1 MNMQTIRVEVGLSTP
16 LALGRT
22 HFTLDAVLFGILSD
36 LAERGESVVDPIAD
50 IPLRSEEGLFF
61 ATAAHFSN
69 ALEMSETKIGGIRP
83 VQDMAD
89 AARFLQPKGKT
100 LAKIITTRGDTKAHL
115 SRMRSIA
122 CSSVVWEAVG
132 DPDKVEALLRRT
144 PNIGALRK
152 DGHGEVAFVEVTPAD
167 SEREEDVLIRNGQPR
182 RPIPVSSSYR
192 LNVPTVVETWRP
204 AYWDPANAA
213 ECYGLQA
220 SAQLG

>member
-1 MNMQTIRVEVGLSTP
+1 MQTIRVEVGLSTP

-36 LAERGESVVDPIAD
+36 MVERGQASADPIAE
-50 IPLRSEEGLFF
+50 IPLRSENGLFY
-61 ATAAHFSN
+61 ATAARFLN
-69 ALEMSETKIGGIRP
+69 ALEMPETKIGGIRP
-83 VQDMAD
+83 VQDMAE
-89 AARFLQPKGKT
+89 AARFLKPKGKN

-132 DPDKVEALLRRT
+132 DPEKVEALLRRT

-152 DGHGEVAFVEVTPAD
+152 DGHGEVAFVEITPAD
-167 SEREEDVLIRNGQPR
+167 SEQDEEILIRNGQPR
-182 RPIPVSSSYR
+182 RPIPVTSSYR

-204 AYWDPANAA
+204 AYWDRTNAA
-213 ECYGLQA
+213 ECYRMPTI
-220 SAQLG
+220 